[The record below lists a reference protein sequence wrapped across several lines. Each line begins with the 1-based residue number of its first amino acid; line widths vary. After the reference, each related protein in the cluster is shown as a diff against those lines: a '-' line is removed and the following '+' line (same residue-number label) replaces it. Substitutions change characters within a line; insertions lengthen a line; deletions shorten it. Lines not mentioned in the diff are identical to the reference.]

1 MTEEEFDKAI
11 AEACR
16 LKVEEELRELDEE
29 MKDFHYEPS
38 DRFKRKMNR
47 LFREQVGS
55 KNVPHPEVDTP
66 YEKFRS
72 FWVRRFLLLQDKI
85 KKLKIFA

>member
-1 MTEEEFDKAI
+1 MTEEEFDTAI

-16 LKVEEELRELDEE
+16 IHAEYEIKQIEESMEE
-29 MKDFHYEPS
+29 YDYEPS

-55 KNVPHPEVDTP
+55 KNIPHPEVDTAA
-66 YEKFRS
+66 ERFRS
-72 FWVRRFLLLQDKI
+72 SLVRRCLVIGDKLR
-85 KKLKIFA
+85 KN

>member
-55 KNVPHPEVDTP
+55 KKVPHPEVDTLF
-66 YEKFRS
+66 ERIRS
-72 FWVRRFLLLQDKI
+72 NCVRRYLVLEDRIKNKI
-85 KKLKIFA
+85 KC